1 MLIEELSSG
10 QTVKLQAK
18 IGEEIVEFETT
29 VQEALPKKHMILT
42 EVVRKNDKAVSFR
55 GKGLIVDLHV
65 SPPDSAPLVFKNV
78 QINLL
83 KKQDDSLCYS
93 ITTITEA
100 KVLNRRQAF
109 RCYVGVATTVQ
120 CGTNRAAFDAVI
132 KDVSSIGF
140 AITTSSDNEFHEN
153 QVLHTVLNDYLEE
166 IAENFSFQLY
176 GIIVRCQDLENGQCV
191 YGCRLNQKVP
201 GLETYLMKKERLRL
215 RKTNGGGSAHKN

>member
-1 MLIEELSSG
+1 MLIEELATG
-10 QTVKLQAK
+10 QSIKLQAK

-29 VQEALPKKHMILT
+29 VQEALPRKHMILADI
-42 EVVRKNDKAVSFR
+42 VRKNDKAVSFR

-65 SPPDSAPLVFKNV
+65 SPSDSAPLVFKNV
-78 QINLL
+78 QIDLR
-83 KKQDDSLCYS
+83 KKQDNSLCYS

-120 CGTNRAAFDAVI
+120 CGTNRAAFEAVI
-132 KDVSSIGF
+132 KDVSNIGF
-140 AITTSSDNEFHEN
+140 AITTSSENEFHEN

-166 IAENFSFQLY
+166 IAENFSFHLY

-191 YGCRLNQKVP
+191 YGCKLNQKVP
-201 GLETYLMKKERLRL
+201 GLDTYIMKKERLRL
-215 RKTNGGGSAHKN
+215 RKANGGGSTHRS